1 MAEIHKIIRNQFSV
15 ERKKKTEQKKTDLS
29 NGPTYSH
36 RKKFPALKSSETS
49 TSNTFLVL

>member
-15 ERKKKTEQKKTDLS
+15 ERKKKTEKKTDLS

-49 TSNTFLVL
+49 TSKTFL

>member
-15 ERKKKTEQKKTDLS
+15 ERKKKTEKKKKKTDLS

-49 TSNTFLVL
+49 TSNTFL